1 MLKLLLKTRFLA
13 LADQFSGQSKG
24 KRAISVRRIV
34 LLALAALLLLVLA
47 GYLVGLFLT
56 PLYKS
61 LQKADL
67 EWLYF
72 ALTGV
77 ASFLVSFMLTSFYA
91 QGSIFEAKD
100 NEMLLS
106 MPIRPSAILG
116 SRLSALY
123 FLNFFFAAAF
133 MAAAGIVKLTCGGT
147 AAAGGVIV
155 YVLCVFLLALISTTL
170 SCLLGWAVSCSTSSS
185 SAISPAT

>member
-34 LLALAALLLLVLA
+34 LLAVAALLLLALA
-47 GYLVGLFLT
+47 GYVVSLLLT
-56 PLYKS
+56 PLYKTLLKS
-61 LQKADL
+61 DL

-77 ASFLVSFMLTSFYA
+77 GAFLISFMLTAFYA

-100 NEMLLS
+100 NEKTGRVGQSVYLRMASGHGRSRQSDVGEHHGSLS
-106 MPIRPSAILG
+106 G
-116 SRLSALY
+116 TTYLSGRQRMVQL
-123 FLNFFFAAAF
+123 
-133 MAAAGIVKLTCGGT
+133 
-147 AAAGGVIV
+147 
-155 YVLCVFLLALISTTL
+155 
-170 SCLLGWAVSCSTSSS
+170 
-185 SAISPAT
+185 